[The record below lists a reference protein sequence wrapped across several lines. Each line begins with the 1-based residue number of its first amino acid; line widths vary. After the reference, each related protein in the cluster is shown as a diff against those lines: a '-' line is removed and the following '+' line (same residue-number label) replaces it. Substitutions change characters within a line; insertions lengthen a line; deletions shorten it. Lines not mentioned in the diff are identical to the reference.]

1 MKKREHSLN
10 RNEHSTWMPMTDMLA
25 STLIITFLL
34 LAVTALIRA
43 MNAKAPIVTLQDTSA
58 YRFKTGSFVLSSD
71 FKHALSVNVIPEI
84 LRTVRCYGI
93 DTVDIIGHTDG
104 RPSAIGGNID
114 FKILE
119 AFDSGKFE
127 KIVPGSNIDL
137 GFMRALSVK
146 KEIQSSFDDSALH
159 NVNLRV
165 LSAGSTLDPSGKFV
179 PAQIVDDSSRRRIEI
194 RFFRLSDDGFIP
206 RCS

>member
-1 MKKREHSLN
+1 M
-10 RNEHSTWMPMTDMLA
+10 
-25 STLIITFLL
+25 
-34 LAVTALIRA
+34 
-43 MNAKAPIVTLQDTSA
+43 
-58 YRFKTGSFVLSSD
+58 
-71 FKHALSVNVIPEI
+71 IPEI

-104 RPSAIGGNID
+104 RPSATGGNID
-114 FKILE
+114 FKLLD
-119 AFDSGKFE
+119 AFETDDFN
-127 KIVPGSNIDL
+127 KIIPGSNIDL
-137 GFMRALSVK
+137 GFLRALSVK
-146 KEIQSSFDDSALH
+146 KEIQSSFINSELH

-194 RFFRLSDDGFIP
+194 RIFRLSEDMLFP

>member
-1 MKKREHSLN
+1 MKTS
-10 RNEHSTWMPMTDMLA
+10 
-25 STLIITFLL
+25 
-34 LAVTALIRA
+34 ALIRA
-43 MNAKAPIVTLQDTSA
+43 MNAKAPIVTLEDTSA
-58 YRFKTGSFVLSSD
+58 YRFKTGSFVLSGD

-104 RPSAIGGNID
+104 RPSATGGNID
-114 FKILE
+114 YKILE
-119 AFDSGKFE
+119 AFDSDNFD

-137 GFMRALSVK
+137 GFLRALSVK

-165 LSAGSTLDPSGKFV
+165 LSAGSTLDPSGKFL
-179 PAQIVDDSSRRRIEI
+179 PAKIVDDSSRRRIEI
-194 RFFRLSDDGFIP
+194 RFFRLSDDSFIP